1 MNEHPADRL
10 AVAVAQLNPV
20 VGDVTGN
27 LERARAARAQAGRD
41 GADIIAFS
49 ELFIAGYP
57 PEDLVLKPAF
67 QGACRAAVETLAR
80 ETADGG
86 PRVLIGT
93 PWVDDENLYNAY
105 ALLAEG
111 RVETIR
117 FKVDL
122 PNYGVFDEKRVFSAG
137 PMPGPIV
144 VKGIRVGIPIC
155 EDIWGPEVVEC
166 VAETGGEILLVPNG
180 SPYWRGKTEERLNIA
195 LNRVVETGLPLI
207 YVNQVGGQD
216 ELVFDGASFAVNADR
231 SIGFQLPEFH
241 EAVVTT
247 HWARIEGVWRC
258 EQGPMAAAEPLDRA
272 DYTACMVGLRDYVD
286 KNGFK
291 GVVLGLSGGVDSA
304 LCAALATDALGPE
317 RVRCVMLP
325 YRYTSQDSLDDAAA
339 IARALGVHYD
349 IVPIEKA
356 VGGLDASLA
365 KIFAGAP
372 ADVTEENLQSRA
384 RGTILMAISNKFGL
398 MVVTT
403 GNKSEMSVGY
413 ATLYGDMNGGFN
425 PIKDLYK
432 TEVYRL
438 SKLRNSWKPK
448 GGRGPDGPVMPDNV
462 ITRAPSAEL
471 RENQTDQDTLPP
483 YDALDQILERLVE
496 REEPVAAIIAA
507 GFDRATVM
515 KIERMLYLA
524 EYKRRQAAPGVKV
537 TLKNFGRDR
546 RYPITS
552 RFRDPGT
559 DSAATGNAP
568 VKDSRHRQSRHGGF
582 LRRPFCLLVAHKSKT
597 QNDAGAQVRA
607 EAIERVVRRAYGR
620 RPFYPAKS
628 ECGDVRTEAPF
639 VIVDAPQ
646 CLRFRAKIEAFAD
659 LPAGGRSRRADQS
672 DRGHR
677 AV

>member
-1 MNEHPADRL
+1 MNERTADRL
-10 AVAVAQLNPV
+10 AIAVAQLNPV
-20 VGDVTGN
+20 VGDVVGN
-27 LERARAARAQAGRD
+27 LERARAARAQAARD
-41 GADIIAFS
+41 GADVVAFS

-67 QGACRAAVETLAR
+67 QAACRAAVETLAR

-86 PRVLIGT
+86 PGVLIGA
-93 PWVDDENLYNAY
+93 PWVEDNKLYNAY
-105 ALLAEG
+105 ALLGGGGIEA
-111 RVETIR
+111 IR

-122 PNYGVFDEKRVFSAG
+122 PNYGVFDEKRVFAAG

-144 VKGIRVGIPIC
+144 IKGVRVGIPIC
-155 EDIWGPEVVEC
+155 EDIWGTEVVEC
-166 VAETGGEILLVPNG
+166 LAETGGEILLVPNG

-207 YVNQVGGQD
+207 YLNQVGGQD
-216 ELVFDGASFAVNADR
+216 ELVFDGASFAVNADH
-231 SIGFQLPEFH
+231 SIGFQLPEFS

-247 HWARIEGVWRC
+247 HWVRVGGIWRC
-258 EQGPMAAAEPLDRA
+258 AHGPIAAANELDRA

-286 KNGFK
+286 KNRFK

-304 LCAALATDALGPE
+304 LCAALATDALGAE

-325 YRYTSQDSLDDAAA
+325 YRYTSQESLDDSAAV
-339 IARALGVHYD
+339 ARALGTRYD
-349 IVPIEKA
+349 IVPIERA
-356 VGGLDASLA
+356 VSGLQTSLA
-365 KIFAGAP
+365 EIFAGAP

-384 RGTILMAISNKFGL
+384 RGTMLMAISNKFGL

-438 SKLRNSWKPK
+438 AKLRNNWKPI
-448 GGRGPDGPVMPDNV
+448 GARGPIGPVMPDKV
-462 ITRAPSAEL
+462 LTRAPSAEL

-483 YDALDQILERLVE
+483 YDVLDQILERLVE
-496 REEPVAAIIAA
+496 REEPVTAIVAA

-515 KIERMLYLA
+515 KVERMLYLA

-552 RFRDPGT
+552 RFRDSGT
-559 DSAATGNAP
+559 APAAAEHAAPLKAP
-568 VKDSRHRQSRHGGF
+568 VAAK
-582 LRRPFCLLVAHKSKT
+582 
-597 QNDAGAQVRA
+597 AG
-607 EAIERVVRRAYGR
+607 
-620 RPFYPAKS
+620 
-628 ECGDVRTEAPF
+628 T
-639 VIVDAPQ
+639 
-646 CLRFRAKIEAFAD
+646 AD
-659 LPAGGRSRRADQS
+659 F
-672 DRGHR
+672 
-677 AV
+677 